1 MASDQHDARRR
12 TPVTIHDVARDA
24 GVSVGTVSK
33 ALNNQGQLRP
43 DTRARVRAT
52 AAILG
57 FRPNDLA
64 QSLHRKRS
72 FTVGIITSDRFGRF
86 SIPLLEGIED
96 ALDPARIAVF
106 LCKPTDDPE
115 LERRH
120 VESLLAKRVDGIIVT
135 SRRTDPRRPL
145 ELGGASL
152 PIVYAYAQSEDA
164 AACLLPDDEGGGAL
178 AGVHFA
184 RLGRR
189 RVAHITGPERF
200 AAVRE
205 RRAGLTRALADAG
218 LVLDPR
224 LVLSG
229 SWSEEWGREAAE
241 RLLDGGLPFDAIFC
255 GSDQIARGVADT
267 LRDRGVDV
275 PEDVA
280 IVGYDN
286 WEIVAAATRP
296 PLTTIDPCLDEL
308 GRLAATRLL
317 RMIDADEEQGAAP
330 TRVPC
335 RLVVRASCGAKTES
349 KPAARAG

>member
-1 MASDQHDARRR
+1 MASEQHNAQRR

-33 ALNNQGQLRP
+33 ALNDRGQLRP

-57 FRPNDLA
+57 FLPNELA

-106 LCKPTDDPE
+106 LCKPTDDLE

-120 VESLLAKRVDGIIVT
+120 VDSLLAKRVDGIIVT

-145 ELGGASL
+145 DLGGASL
-152 PIVYAYAQSEDA
+152 PVVYAYAQSEDPA

-178 AGVHFA
+178 AGAHFA

-189 RVAHITGPERF
+189 RIAHITGPERF

-205 RRAGLTRALADAG
+205 RRVGLARALADAG
-218 LVLDPR
+218 LVLDDQ

-241 RLLDGGLPFDAIFC
+241 RLLDIGRPFDAIFC

-267 LRDRGVDV
+267 LRDRGVHV

-317 RMIDADEEQGAAP
+317 GMIDANDGQRAAA

-335 RLVVRASCGAKTES
+335 RLVVRASCGGGAE
-349 KPAARAG
+349 